1 MGIPHTPQYLY
12 SFQGCSVILSSNS
25 LPTKDT
31 TFEDIV
37 DIHRKQTE
45 LSQTIVTQQARIL
58 QSSSEPPMFY
68 GDTME
73 FPTFITIFESL
84 IEAKV
89 DDSCERWYF
98 LGQLKK
104 VFVAVYRGNLKGVTK
119 KQRRS

>member
-1 MGIPHTPQYLY
+1 MGIPHTPQYLH
-12 SFQGCSVILSSNS
+12 SFQGCSMILSSNS

-45 LSQTIVTQQARIL
+45 LSQTIVTQQARSL

-119 KQRRS
+119 KQRGS